1 MPLALVLVVWSSVVS
16 WVDLPDEFP
25 SHWSGA
31 RADAFLPTFSY
42 VNVQSSSAA
51 VAALVTTVMV
61 IGNLWGWKWSPLAR
75 GISAVGAGVTAA
87 ISMGLYVQMFRS
99 RGLSIEEAGEL
110 GVGAGALGVVGGFVI
125 FALLSAAIS
134 PSGRHSPS
142 Q

>member
-1 MPLALVLVVWSSVVS
+1 M
-16 WVDLPDEFP
+16 
-25 SHWSGA
+25 
-31 RADAFLPTFSY
+31 
-42 VNVQSSSAA
+42 
-51 VAALVTTVMV
+51 AALVTTVMV